1 MMLALIVAFAFGGS
15 PAKPGSVKWEHRL
28 EDALKKAKA
37 SGKPVMIDFWAE
49 WCGWCHRLDQTTY
62 VDPEVVKL
70 ITTEFVA
77 VKIDTEAGEHSAEIA
92 SKYNVQS
99 LPTIAFVSP
108 SGRPIDRVNGFQGPG
123 PFPHTL
129 QGVKAKAARVIAW
142 ETALDKDPQD
152 ASALFQ
158 LGMHMFEQESYQES
172 RDLLRRATDV
182 DMQRPVAERKQAR
195 MLIGIIQR
203 YDNKLKEAEV
213 VLKEGLALEPPT
225 EYDPKML
232 YILGRVYAASNKT
245 PEARLI
251 LARVVN
257 EYPASSVAQKARETL
272 LALGQ
277 R

>member
-15 PAKPGSVKWEHRL
+15 PAKPGAVKWEHRL

-70 ITTEFVA
+70 IQADFVA
-77 VKIDTEAGEHSAEIA
+77 VKIDTEAGQRSAEIA
-92 SKYNVQS
+92 AKYNVQS

-123 PFPHTL
+123 PFPQTL
-129 QGVKAKAARVIAW
+129 QGVKAKASKVIAW
-142 ETALDKDPQD
+142 ETALDKDPSD
-152 ASALFQ
+152 AAALFE
-158 LGMHMFEQESYQES
+158 LGMHMFEQDAYSES
-172 RDLLRRATDV
+172 RDLLRRAADV
-182 DMQRPVAERKQAR
+182 DMQRPVADRKHTR

-203 YDNKLKEAEV
+203 YDNKLREAEM
-213 VLKEGLALEPPT
+213 VLKEGLALEPAT

-232 YILGRVYAASNKT
+232 YILGRVYAAGNKT